1 MIIPHIIV
9 KKIDPLMNASFIT
22 KYIDPEFLAKNKSRP
37 FAEGVYELYPSLRGK
52 IKETMTRG
60 EIYDIVEP
68 IVLKELRVRQE
79 ELEQRISTLQKRFLS
94 FEEELLHNMLTL
106 FDVSWPVE
114 QKEIICYVGYIPRCP
129 RSCITKEMFLTC
141 SMDIET
147 NLKAAIHEINH
158 FIFYE
163 KWKQMHGF
171 PEGVEPMHP
180 ETLWFLEE
188 LIIDPT
194 LNEPILQK
202 IVPIPQ
208 LAYEQFYVQKIGE
221 VPVMTHIKEIYER
234 KENME
239 HFLEEA
245 HVFIQKH
252 HLELIEKC
260 G

>member
-1 MIIPHIIV
+1 MILPHITV
-9 KKIDPLMNASFIT
+9 KKIDPLVNASFIARFL
-22 KYIDPEFLAKNKSRP
+22 DPDFLAKDKSRP
-37 FAEGVYELYPSLRGK
+37 FAEGVYELYPSLRDK
-52 IKETMTRG
+52 VTTTMSKE

-68 IVLKELRVRQE
+68 IVLKELSFRQE
-79 ELEQRISTLQKRFLS
+79 ELEQRISILQQQFQN
-94 FEEELLHNMLTL
+94 FEEALLHKMLLL
-106 FDVSWPVE
+106 FEVLWPGE
-114 QKEIICYVGYIPRCP
+114 QKEIICYIGYIQRCT
-129 RSCITKEMFLTC
+129 RNCITKEFFLTS

-147 NLKAAIHEINH
+147 NIKAGIHEINH

-188 LIIDPT
+188 LIVDPT
-194 LNEPILQK
+194 LNEPILQE

-208 LAYEQFYVQKIGE
+208 QAYEQFYVQKIGDT
-221 VPVMTHIKEIYER
+221 PVMTHIKEIYER
-234 KENME
+234 KESME

-245 HVFIQKH
+245 HSFIQKH
-252 HLELIEKC
+252 HIELIEKC